1 MQAMH
6 GTILKV
12 CYEPKMII
20 NPLLHNTGWLEKKI
34 IIMYHE
40 KHIS

>member
-12 CYEPKMII
+12 CYEAKTII
-20 NPLLHNTGWLEKKI
+20 NPLLHNTGWLGKNKENNVP
-34 IIMYHE
+34 
-40 KHIS
+40 